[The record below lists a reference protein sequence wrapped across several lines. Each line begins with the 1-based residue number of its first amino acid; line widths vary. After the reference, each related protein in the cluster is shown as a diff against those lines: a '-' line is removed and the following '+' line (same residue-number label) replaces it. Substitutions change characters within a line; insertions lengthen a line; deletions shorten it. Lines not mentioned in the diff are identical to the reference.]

1 MPPQKPRKA
10 RRGRPHRSVNPRIL
24 ILCEGIKT
32 EPNYFEGFKKSRSL
46 TSVVVRPL
54 RSGQVG
60 PTGLLKRVREELRDD
75 PSWDEVYCVLDHDG
89 RDTKIRAFESQL
101 AAINKKEDSCHIEM
115 ILSSPCFELWLLLH
129 FEFTNR
135 PFTAGDGRTI
145 CADVI
150 KRLQRHL
157 PGYQKNDTRIFEKF
171 REQIDTAV
179 TNSEKLQSKDSLSLQ
194 SHAPHTNIG
203 HLIKRL
209 LNLSDIR

>member
-10 RRGRPHRSVNPRIL
+10 RRGRPRRSVNPRIL

-115 ILSSPCFELWLLLH
+115 ILSSPCFEFWLLLH

-135 PFTAGDGRTI
+135 PFTTGTHGTACEG
-145 CADVI
+145 VI
-150 KRLQRHL
+150 RRLQHYL
-157 PGYQKNDTRIFEKF
+157 PKYRKNDIQIFQKC
-171 REQIDTAV
+171 REYVDTALE
-179 TNSEKLQSKDSLSLQ
+179 NAGKLQDQESLSLQ
-194 SHAPHTNIG
+194 PSMPYTNVEL
-203 HLIKRL
+203 LIKRL
-209 LNLSDIR
+209 LKLSDI